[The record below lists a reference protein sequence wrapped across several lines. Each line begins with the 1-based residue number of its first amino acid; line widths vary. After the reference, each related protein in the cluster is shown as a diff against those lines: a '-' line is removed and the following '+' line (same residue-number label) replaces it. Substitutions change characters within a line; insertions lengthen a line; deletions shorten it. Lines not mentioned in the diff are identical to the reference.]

1 MERPKHIIC
10 MILLLTSG
18 FSSVS
23 ASWKRQIY
31 DAYIHA
37 DMKQWKLVIDEMEKK
52 KVLKRDYI
60 SELVNYQYGYI
71 AWSTGTGKSSEARQY
86 LGLAEKNLDWLNK
99 NSKSDESLVHAYHSA
114 FYGFR
119 IGLNKIMA
127 PVHGP
132 KSVTYAKRAIE
143 LDADNPMGYIQYG
156 NSQFYM
162 PAVFGG
168 SKKTAIEYYQKAQG
182 IMEKNP
188 SEIKYDW
195 NYLNLMALIGQAFR
209 DIGHISEAKKY
220 YEKILDIEPAF
231 LWVKNELYPEILKQT
246 GNE

>member
-127 PVHGP
+127 PVHGQ

-168 SKKTAIEYYQKAQG
+168 SKKTANEYYQKAQG